1 MPLTPKGSR
10 LLEEFKQE
18 YGPEKGREVF
28 YAAAN
33 TGTIT
38 GVHEK
43 STGGKH
49 GDGKSKSPKRA
60 RSKQKGS

>member
-1 MPLTPKGSR
+1 MPLTPKGR
-10 LLEEFKQE
+10 RILEEMKSEF
-18 YGPEKGREVF
+18 GPEKGREVF
-28 YAAAN
+28 YASAN
-33 TGTIT
+33 KGTIT

>member
-1 MPLTPKGSR
+1 MPLTDKGKRILAEMRS
-10 LLEEFKQE
+10 EF
-18 YGPEKGREVF
+18 GPEKGREVF

-33 TGTIT
+33 KGTIT
-38 GVHEK
+38 GVHETSKGK
-43 STGGKH
+43 SH

>member
-1 MPLTPKGSR
+1 MPLTEKGQKI
-10 LLEEFKQE
+10 LKAMKDE

-28 YAAAN
+28 YAAKN
-33 TGTIT
+33 KGTIT
-38 GVHEK
+38 GVEEK
-43 STGGKH
+43 SG